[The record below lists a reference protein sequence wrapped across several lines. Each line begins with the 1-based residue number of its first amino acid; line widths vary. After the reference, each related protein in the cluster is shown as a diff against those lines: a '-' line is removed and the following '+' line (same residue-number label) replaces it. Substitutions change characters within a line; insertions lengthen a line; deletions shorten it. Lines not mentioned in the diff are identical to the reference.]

1 MSRSVATDLYVPT
14 ADEAFVARA
23 MAARLKD
30 IAASHADIE
39 VHLVGRPDNPLRVPA
54 RTVDALEK
62 LLEAVG
68 NRRSHSRMPPA
79 EVWAR
84 TPLP

>member
-1 MSRSVATDLYVPT
+1 MSRSVATHSYVPT

-39 VHLVGRPDNPLRVPA
+39 VHLVGRPDKPLRVPA

-62 LLEAVG
+62 LLDAVG
-68 NRRSHSRMPPA
+68 NRRPSPSMPSP
-79 EVWAR
+79 EIWAR